1 MRKIIEPPRGPI
13 KRRGILTTKE
23 LSNLK
28 GKKIRIVA
36 FTIVF
41 NEEEIIEKCLKNT
54 REQGLIPIVIDNGCT
69 DGTIGI
75 VKNMGIPV
83 FECKTE
89 KYHVYLM
96 IERGIARA
104 RKVGCDWYVL
114 KDADEIFETYN
125 GRKVIEVVNEAD
137 NAGYNCMRF
146 DMYEF
151 WPTVDDDL
159 SIADF
164 TERIKHYS
172 YYGSDYLKMIKNSPE
187 IYTRDPHRPGRGSTN
202 KESPTRLLFRHY
214 KFTGLEQG
222 KKKARNRLIIKR
234 CATKKRHHHRFYD
247 FAGRKEFLILKG
259 FDVPID
265 ENGFYVLEKRFY
277 SKLHK
282 FDGTWNKERVFDGWR
297 GYWK

>member
-1 MRKIIEPPRGPI
+1 
-13 KRRGILTTKE
+13 LTTRE
-23 LSNLK
+23 LKNVK

-41 NEEEIIEKCLKNT
+41 NEEEIIEKCLENT

-69 DGTIGI
+69 DGTIKI
-75 VKNMGIPV
+75 VKDMGVPV

-96 IERGIARA
+96 IERGISRA
-104 RKVGCDWYVL
+104 RKIGCDWYVL
-114 KDADEIFETYN
+114 KDADEIFETYD
-125 GRKVIEVVNEAD
+125 GRRIIEVVDEAD
-137 NAGYNCMRF
+137 EAGYNCMRF

-164 TERIKHYS
+164 TERIQYYS

-187 IYTRDPHRPGRGSTN
+187 IYTRDPHRPGRVSRN

-214 KFTGLEQG
+214 KFIGLEQG
-222 KKKARNRLIIKR
+222 KRKARNRLIVKPS
-234 CATKKRHHHRFYD
+234 ATKKRHHHRFYD
-247 FAGRKEFLILKG
+247 FAERTEFLILKG

-265 ENGFYVLEKRFY
+265 ENGFYVLKKRFY

-282 FDGTWNKERVFDGWR
+282 FDGTWNKEKVFDGWR